1 MPFGLIATMA
11 AAQPMVSTMAADQG
25 RFDAMIKDQDAVAIL
40 AEREGLG
47 PPTPQKMSQL
57 F

>member
-1 MPFGLIATMA
+1 MA